1 MCLAGFLEL
10 QQAFIL
16 PAFPIAGSAV
26 LLPAAVLLLSGL
38 GALLAAGLRDLRR

>member
-1 MCLAGFLEL
+1 VCLAGFLEL

-16 PAFPIAGSAV
+16 PEFPVGGPAV

-38 GALLAAGLRDLRR
+38 GALASGLQGRRR